1 MIMVEYPSNIQALI
15 KRARVHNL
23 SDDGSLDPETRKNI
37 RSADQEKRHLT
48 KDEIIGIC
56 KISGRQ
62 PNEISILQNQSNNL
76 VTEAK
81 SELLTEQ
88 PHLVLPGGALYPQ
101 ERAAA
106 CWNDCWQFLRVINYA
121 HACNKVQFT
130 HPDGMAALR
139 QLYGELGV
147 PLGGLG
153 IALERLKCKSTK
165 EVKSRES
172 KAQLTNIFDHLL
184 QELNISAVKT

>member
-1 MIMVEYPSNIQALI
+1 MKHSNNIQELI
-15 KRARVHNL
+15 KKAKIHNL
-23 SDDGSLDPETRKNI
+23 SDDKSIALETREVI
-37 RSADQEKRHLT
+37 RSADNEKRHLR
-48 KDEIIGIC
+48 KEEIIFIC

-88 PHLVLPGGALYPQ
+88 PHLVMPGGALYPQ

-139 QLYGELGV
+139 ELYGKLEV
-147 PLGGLG
+147 PLDGLG

-165 EVKSRES
+165 EVESRES

>member
-1 MIMVEYPSNIQALI
+1 MVEYPSNIQALI

-48 KDEIIGIC
+48 KDEIIGVC

-88 PHLVLPGGALYPQ
+88 PHLVLPGGELYPQ

-130 HPDGMAALR
+130 HTDGMAALR

>member
-1 MIMVEYPSNIQALI
+1 MVEHSNNIQALI
-15 KRARVHNL
+15 KRVRVHNL
-23 SDDGSLDPETRKNI
+23 SDDESLDPETRKNI

-88 PHLVLPGGALYPQ
+88 PHLVLPGGTLYPQ
-101 ERAAA
+101 ERAEA

-139 QLYGELGV
+139 ELYGELGV

>member
-1 MIMVEYPSNIQALI
+1 MAEHTDEVQSLI
-15 KRARVHNL
+15 KRAKIHNL
-23 SDDGSLDPETRKNI
+23 SDDESLNPEMRKSI
-37 RSADQEKRHLT
+37 RSADQEKRALT
-48 KDEIIGIC
+48 EVEIIGIC
-56 KISGRQ
+56 KFSGRQ

-139 QLYGELGV
+139 ELYGELGV